1 MPGHPCPVWGHLRG
15 EWRLRSRPRSD
26 IERVL
31 LGCVG
36 SSGRRRGS
44 GSLSGCTAGAVETG
58 QYFSGTASDKLGHLQ
73 YFLSKL
79 GYPSRCCGHPRA
91 LGSWVT
97 QKWSSPCPVP
107 SGIPAPI
114 PRPWQQSL
122 GGSGFPA
129 PNGTKPIH
137 AGSLSQ
143 TIGKE
148 AFRLEKKNTKGRIRK
163 GNASES
169 SLSAFMFCSLEKQN
183 NCRKVFPVRGGGKL
197 DVQRH

>member
-1 MPGHPCPVWGHLRG
+1 MSLKIFLRNVPLSPCQDTLVQCGVTSEGRG
-15 EWRLRSRPRSD
+15 DSGADQGRMWR
-26 IERVL
+26 RV

-36 SSGRRRGS
+36 FSGRRGS
-44 GSLSGCTAGAVETG
+44 GPLSGCTAGAVETG

-97 QKWSSPCPVP
+97 QKWSSPCPAP

-129 PNGTKPIH
+129 PNGTKPIR

-143 TIGKE
+143 TIRERGFSAGKKTHK
-148 AFRLEKKNTKGRIRK
+148 RQN
-163 GNASES
+163 SE
-169 SLSAFMFCSLEKQN
+169 
-183 NCRKVFPVRGGGKL
+183 GKC
-197 DVQRH
+197 Q